1 MKFDNVKSHKIM
13 NHNKIL

>member
-1 MKFDNVKSHKIM
+1 MKFDDVKSHKIM